1 MKSINLRG
9 PTQQGPGHSNNYTH
23 QPAGAVTATGIVSQA
38 AITGSREVVDPPRHI
53 NLMALGEGGEGS
65 PRRWDEREALVEAV
79 TTAGCTMIH
88 PCEDRARSFVGCP
101 PAGGGWSS
109 GCEILQIVGQEM
121 SWRPSVE
128 GSLEK
133 NSAESSESGPHEE
146 QACIIEVI
154 SLDKCH
160 SASTSEAGTKDDE
173 PHQNLT
179 PPWSTLKLPS
189 GMENGTGR
197 GIIASLLKTVAALYE
212 PTVAA
217 GTEVKDSN
225 GEVSASQRMGS
236 VEGGLAALKPRHP
249 SMASLVDIVFVPSC
263 HVLILFRLG
272 KQQCSI
278 RNLVRFSAREMMR
291 NKACAL
297 FVTYQILHFL
307 DDSKARGVSFGY
319 LSDAIL
325 LVDDSLWLAV
335 PSLAP
340 ALGLG
345 RSLGSAQLSM
355 DLDSATRSWVRGS
368 MSNYDYLMLLNCLAG
383 RRMGDPCYHPI
394 LPWVTNFASRTPEG
408 SEWRDLSR
416 SKLRLTRGDEQLD
429 STFLGGGAS
438 AHHITESLSDLTC
451 HMYLARRTP
460 KHRLVKAVRS
470 RWQPNEYPSSMQRMY
485 EWTPDE
491 CIPQF
496 FTDPSIFSSIHKD
509 MPDLQVPR
517 WASGPQD
524 FVAWHRHVL
533 ESGPVSSNL
542 HAWIDVTFG
551 YKLNGKAA
559 VEAKNVPLNDPKFPR
574 DRC

>member
-1 MKSINLRG
+1 
-9 PTQQGPGHSNNYTH
+9 
-23 QPAGAVTATGIVSQA
+23 
-38 AITGSREVVDPPRHI
+38 
-53 NLMALGEGGEGS
+53 MALGEGGEGS
-65 PRRWDEREALVEAV
+65 PRRWDEREALVEAA
-79 TTAGCTMIH
+79 TTAGCTLTH
-88 PCEDRARSFVGCP
+88 PCEDRSRSFVGFP
-101 PAGGGWSS
+101 PAGGGWSC
-109 GCEILQIVGQEM
+109 GCEILKIVGQDM
-121 SWRPSVE
+121 SWRRIEE
-128 GSLEK
+128 GSADK
-133 NSAESSESGPHEE
+133 NSAESAESASHEG

-154 SLDKCH
+154 SLGKSH
-160 SASTSEAGTKDDE
+160 GASTSEAGTQDDE
-173 PHQNLT
+173 PFQNLT

-189 GMENGTGR
+189 NDTGR
-197 GIIASLLKTVAALYE
+197 GIIASLLKTVAALYK
-212 PTVAA
+212 PDADA
-217 GTEVKDSN
+217 GAEGKDSDREAN
-225 GEVSASQRMGS
+225 AGRRMGS
-236 VEGGLAALKPRHP
+236 GVDGGLAALAPRHP
-249 SMASLVDIVFVPSC
+249 SMASLIDIVSVPSG

-272 KQQCSI
+272 QQQCSI
-278 RNLVRFSAREMMR
+278 RNLVRFSARKMMR
-291 NKACAL
+291 DKASAL
-297 FVTYQILHFL
+297 FVTYQILHLL

-319 LSDAIL
+319 LSDAML

-345 RSLGSAQLSM
+345 RSLDSSQLRM
-355 DLDSATRSWVRGS
+355 DLESATRSWVRGS
-368 MSNYDYLMLLNCLAG
+368 MSNYNYLMLLNCLAG

-394 LPWVTNFASRTPEG
+394 LPWVANFASRTPEG

-496 FTDPSIFSSIHKD
+496 FTDPSIFSSIHED

-533 ESGPVSSNL
+533 ESGLVSSNL

-559 VEAKNVPLNDPKFPR
+559 VEAKNVPLDDPKFPR
-574 DRC
+574 DRY